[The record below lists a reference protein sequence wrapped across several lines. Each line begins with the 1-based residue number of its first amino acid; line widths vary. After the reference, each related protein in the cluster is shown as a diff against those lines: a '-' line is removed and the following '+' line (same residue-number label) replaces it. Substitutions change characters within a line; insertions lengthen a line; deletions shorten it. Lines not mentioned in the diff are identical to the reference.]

1 MTRVLL
7 LQIVTTKTGRQ
18 APTPA
23 VDASDSKENGDNKT
37 GEQQGQGQVEAGSGD
52 DEIEQEQDEQS
63 EEEGEDEEENK
74 AESEAKSEEEGEAL
88 GDILICILYKL

>member
-23 VDASDSKENGDNKT
+23 VDASNSEENGDNKT

-52 DEIEQEQDEQS
+52 DEIEQE
-63 EEEGEDEEENK
+63 
-74 AESEAKSEEEGEAL
+74 
-88 GDILICILYKL
+88 